1 MKLLFILALVAVGLV
16 LLSLIRVGVWVT
28 YGPEGPTLRIKV
40 GPVKLSLFPPKE
52 KKRKKKRKAKPEKP
66 EQLQKKGEL
75 LPLVRWALP
84 TVAEAAGRL
93 KRKVRLD
100 RVYLDVAVGAG
111 NPAGAALAFGGVN
124 AALGMIW
131 PLVEQNFNVKDRRI
145 RTQVDFS
152 APHTTVW
159 ADVAATLTVGQGV
172 ALALWLA
179 PKLPRILNGEQRKQ
193 QKQAVQKEAV

>member
-16 LLSLIRVGVWVT
+16 LLSLIRVGAWVT
-28 YGPEGPTLRIKV
+28 YDPEGLTLRIKI

-52 KKRKKKRKAKPEKP
+52 KKRKKKRRVKQKKPEP
-66 EQLQKKGEL
+66 LQKKGEL
-75 LPLVRWALP
+75 LPLVRQALP

-152 APHTTVW
+152 APHTMVW

-172 ALALWLA
+172 ALALRLA
-179 PKLPRILNGEQRKQ
+179 PKLPRILGGEQRKE

>member
-52 KKRKKKRKAKPEKP
+52 KKRKAKPEKP

-75 LPLVRWALP
+75 LPLVRRALP

-159 ADVAATLTVGQGV
+159 ADVAATLTVGQWV

-179 PKLPRILNGEQRKQ
+179 PKLPWILGGEQRKQ

>member
-75 LPLVRWALP
+75 LPLVRRALP

-100 RVYLDVAVGAG
+100 RVYLDVTVGAD

-179 PKLPRILNGEQRKQ
+179 PKLPWILGGEQRKQ

>member
-52 KKRKKKRKAKPEKP
+52 KKRKKKRK
-66 EQLQKKGEL
+66 QKKGEL
-75 LPLVRWALP
+75 LPLVRRALP

>member
-28 YGPEGPTLRIKV
+28 YGPEGPTLRIKGWSGEAV
-40 GPVKLSLFPPKE
+40 AVSSQG
-52 KKRKKKRKAKPEKP
+52 KKSAKRNRKSRSSCRRRENCCRWC
-66 EQLQKKGEL
+66 GGRC
-75 LPLVRWALP
+75 PLWQRRR
-84 TVAEAAGRL
+84 GRL

-179 PKLPRILNGEQRKQ
+179 PKLPWILGGEQRKQ